1 MAMIMIDM
9 KCVAILLL
17 CWVFASSITYDW
29 NCYKGCPERTGSIDA
44 PAPDTLY
51 LLWEVDLQS
60 ALYSSPVVKNGNVF
74 QVMMGEVLCIDLSG
88 NILWTAHVPAYYSTP
103 AISDDNV
110 IVATNCGIS
119 ALSVENGDLLWEYVV
134 SKRFSKKYPLDDY
147 IVSSPVVSDGKVVV
161 GTRPYNV
168 PIPGGIYFGKLDHLF
183 LICLNEETGKE
194 EWYIGTTLGVYSSPC
209 VSNGKIFASS
219 REILCIDLEK
229 GKVLWNSEKKYPF
242 DLEKSS
248 RDRYAFDDSTPALY
262 HGIFIG
268 GSHLLGW
275 QKIVAIDQ
283 YTGNIFW
290 EWVKEGALTSS
301 PAVSE
306 GKIYVYS
313 YDGMVHCLSLL
324 DGRELWTNPISEPKE
339 YNIGGNLWPSPVITD
354 HKVFIGSIEGVFYC
368 LDSDTGNVLWKY
380 KTGGPIYSVPA
391 IVPGK
396 VLISSTDGILYCF
409 GIDPATYKTKA
420 EQYLENKEYQKA
432 EEFLLKAKENVE
444 TSEETEEIDRLLD
457 LVASKLLE
465 YQTRVDNL
473 SEAES
478 LMDKADE
485 ILWNNKF
492 KEAKNLYIK
501 AYEIFK
507 ELDDELGV
515 SFCEKRIEYIEK
527 RIAAQ
532 SWIERYWWLL
542 IVLICLGVASIF
554 LLKKL
559 CKLNIF

>member
-17 CWVFASSITYDW
+17 CWGFASSITYDW
-29 NCYKGCPERTGSIDA
+29 NCYKGCPERTGSIDT
-44 PAPDTLY
+44 PAPDTQY

-60 ALYSSPVVKNGNVF
+60 ALYSSPVVKNGKVY
-74 QVMMGEVLCIDLSG
+74 QVMMGEVLCINLAGD
-88 NILWTAHVPAYYSTP
+88 ILWTAHVPAYYSTP

-134 SKRFSKKYPLDDY
+134 SKRFSEKYPLDDY

-183 LICLNEETGKE
+183 LICLNEKTGQE
-194 EWYIGTTLGVYSSPC
+194 EWHIGTTLGVYSSPC
-209 VSNGKIFASS
+209 VSNGKLFASS

-262 HGIFIG
+262 HGILIG
-268 GSHLLGW
+268 GSHLLEW
-275 QKIVAIDQ
+275 QKIVAVDQ

-313 YDGMVHCLSLL
+313 YDGMVRCLSLL
-324 DGRELWTNPISEPKE
+324 DGRELWMTPISEPKE
-339 YNIGGNLWPSPVITD
+339 YNIAENLWPSPAITD
-354 HKVFIGSIEGVFYC
+354 HKVFIGSIEGIFYC
-368 LDSDTGNVLWKY
+368 LDSNTGNVLWKY
-380 KTGGPIYSVPA
+380 ETGGPIYSVPA
-391 IVPGK
+391 LVPGK
-396 VLISSTDGILYCF
+396 VLVSSTDGTLYCF

-420 EQYLENKEYQKA
+420 EQYLEDKIYDKA
-432 EEFLLKAKENVE
+432 EDFLIKAKEYAKSN
-444 TSEETEEIDRLLD
+444 EEIDEIDKLLD
-457 LVASKLLE
+457 LVNSEMPE
-465 YQTRVDNL
+465 YQKRLYSL
-473 SEAES
+473 SEAEFF
-478 LMDKADE
+478 MDEADK
-485 ILWNNKF
+485 ILWNKKF
-492 KEAKNLYIK
+492 EEAKTLYTK
-501 AYEIFK
+501 AYEIYK
-507 ELDDELGV
+507 DINDEFGIK
-515 SFCEKRIEYIEK
+515 FCEKRIDYIEK
-527 RIAAQ
+527 RIVQQ
-532 SWIERYWWLL
+532 SWIENYWWLV
-542 IVLICLGVASIF
+542 IFLICIGVAPIF
-554 LLKKL
+554 IVKYGGKVKK
-559 CKLNIF
+559 